1 MINHK
6 SMLAAAVLL
15 FPLFSVSSCYGNA
28 PNSNTPAV
36 AEAPSNEMLTRRHD
50 YELRTIDQLLGKYHL
65 KKFTLNDSF
74 SLKIWESY
82 VEQLDPNRIY
92 FTQKDIDA
100 LSKYKTRFDE
110 YIENGD
116 ANAALEIFKVYKK
129 RVKERSDFAVKRVK
143 EPFNFSLNESY
154 VIDREEAKWAADTD
168 ALNDLW
174 RQRIKNDLISLKL
187 SDDKK
192 KDPLE
197 SLVQRY
203 SNLAKR
209 TAQLKQNEVFQIIA
223 NSFASAL
230 EPHTS
235 YFSPR
240 ASEEFNIQMR
250 LSLDGIG
257 AVLRTEDEYTKIV
270 SIVPGGPADK
280 VGVLKAGDY
289 ITGIAQGTGQPV
301 KEVIGMRLSDVV
313 NLIRGKKNTTV
324 ELTFLPGTSGKHG
337 KPQKVSIVRDKVKLE
352 HQAASK
358 RIIDVNT
365 EIGKSRIGVIDLPS
379 FYIDFEARARGDK
392 DYRSTTRDVEK
403 LLTEL
408 RDKDK
413 VDGVVIDLRG
423 NGGGSLSEVI
433 SLTGLFIDEGPVV
446 QVRDSENRKSV
457 QKDTYPGIAYD
468 GPLAVMVDRG
478 SASASEIFAGAIK
491 DYKRGVVIGETTFG
505 KGTVQTILPI
515 GTSNIF
521 SGFKRESLGQVKITT
536 AQFFRVNGESTQ
548 YRGVEPD
555 ITWPIPKQ
563 SEGFG
568 ERSLKNAIDWTFVEK
583 APFRKYPKAIH
594 PSVLDQ
600 ERRIS
605 TNRIHKDE
613 KFLAMLDKLKLLTD
627 AGNEKSISLNL
638 EVRKKKR
645 EEFNRKLL
653 TAENK
658 IRKADNLSVYAS
670 IKQMQDEQ
678 SARSD
683 DIFSK
688 DKQPVDPF
696 LKETANILN
705 DIRFLSS
712 INQVV
717 NGRSVSQY
725 REREQLK

>member
-6 SMLAAAVLL
+6 SILATAILL
-15 FPLFSVSSCYGNA
+15 LPLFSVSSCYGNA
-28 PNSNTPAV
+28 QNNTTAV
-36 AEAPSNEMLTRRHD
+36 AEEPSNETLTPRHG

-74 SLKIWESY
+74 SLKIWDSY
-82 VEQLDPNRIY
+82 IEQLDPNRIY

-100 LSKYKTRFDE
+100 LSKHKNQFDE
-110 YIENGD
+110 YIESGNTT
-116 ANAALEIFKVYKK
+116 AALEIFNVYKK
-129 RVKERSDFAVKRVK
+129 RVKERSVFAVKRVK
-143 EPFNFSLNESY
+143 EPFNFALNESY
-154 VIDREEAKWAADTD
+154 VIDRAEEKWAADTQ

-174 RQRIKNDLISLKL
+174 RKRIKNDLISLKL
-187 SDDKK
+187 ADDKE
-192 KDPLE
+192 KDPIE
-197 SLVQRY
+197 SLTQRY

-209 TAQLKQNEVFQIIA
+209 TTQLKQNEVFQIIA
-223 NSFASAL
+223 NSFAGAL

-257 AVLRTEDEYTKIV
+257 AVLRTEDDYTKIV

-289 ITGIAQGTGQPV
+289 ITGIAQGTGKPV

-324 ELTFLPGTSGKHG
+324 ELTFLPGASGIHG
-337 KPQKVSIVRDKVKLE
+337 KARKVSIVRDKVKLE

-365 EIGKSRIGVIDLPS
+365 EIGKSKIGVIDLPS

-392 DYRSTTRDVEK
+392 DFRSTTRDVEK
-403 LLTEL
+403 LLSEL

-446 QVRDSENRKSV
+446 QVRDSENRKLV
-457 QKDTYPGIAYD
+457 QDDTYPGIAYD
-468 GPLAVMVDRG
+468 GPIAVMVDRG

-491 DYKRGVVIGETTFG
+491 DYDRGIVIGETTFG

-515 GTSNIF
+515 GSGSTMF

-555 ITWPIPKQ
+555 ITWPIPEQ
-563 SEGFG
+563 PEDFG
-568 ERSLKNAIDWTFVEK
+568 ERSLKNAIDWTSVDK

-600 ERRIS
+600 ERKIS
-605 TNRIHKDE
+605 TNRIHQDE
-613 KFLAMLDKLKLLTD
+613 KFLAMIDKLKLLTD
-627 AGNEKSISLNL
+627 AGKEKRISLSL
-638 EVRKKKR
+638 ETRKKKR
-645 EEFNRKLL
+645 EEFNHKLL

-658 IRKADNLSVYAS
+658 IRKADKLSVYAS

-683 DIFSK
+683 DIFNK
-688 DKQPVDPF
+688 EEQPVDPF
-696 LKETANILN
+696 LKETANILS
-705 DIRFLSS
+705 DIRYLSS
-712 INQVV
+712 IDQLTKSK
-717 NGRSVSQY
+717 SVSQF
-725 REREQLK
+725 

>member
-1 MINHK
+1 
-6 SMLAAAVLL
+6 MLATALLL

-28 PNSNTPAV
+28 QNSATAIA
-36 AEAPSNEMLTRRHD
+36 AEPENQTLTKRHG
-50 YELRTIDQLLGKYHL
+50 YELRTIDQLLGRYHL
-65 KKFTLNDSF
+65 KEFTLNDAF

-82 VEQLDPNRIY
+82 IEQLDPNRIY

-100 LSKYKTRFDE
+100 LSKHKNQFDE
-110 YIENGD
+110 YIESGNTT
-116 ANAALEIFKVYKK
+116 AALEIFNVYKN

-143 EPFNFSLNESY
+143 EPFNFALDESY
-154 VIDREEAKWAADTD
+154 IIDRSEEKWASDTK
-168 ALNDLW
+168 ALDDLW
-174 RQRIKNDLISLKL
+174 RKRIKNDLIGLKL

-192 KDPLE
+192 KDPIE
-197 SLVQRY
+197 SLTQRY

-209 TAQLKQNEVFQIIA
+209 TTQLKQNEIFQIIA

-289 ITGIAQGTGQPV
+289 ITGIAQGTGKPV

-313 NLIRGKKNTTV
+313 NLIRGKRNTTV
-324 ELTFLPGTSGKHG
+324 ELTFLPGTSGVHG
-337 KPQKVSIVRDKVKLE
+337 KSQKVSIVRDKVKLE

-358 RIIDVNT
+358 RLIDVNT
-365 EIGKSRIGVIDLPS
+365 EIGKSKIGVIDLPS

-392 DYRSTTRDVEK
+392 SYRSTTRDVEK
-403 LLTEL
+403 LLVEL

-446 QVRDSENRKSV
+446 QVRDSQKQKSV
-457 QKDTYPGIAYD
+457 QQDTYPGIAYD

-491 DYKRGVVIGETTFG
+491 DYDRGIVIGETTFG

-515 GTSNIF
+515 GSGGGMF
-521 SGFKRESLGQVKITT
+521 SAYKRENLGQVKITT

-555 ITWPIPKQ
+555 ITWPIPEQ
-563 SEGFG
+563 PEDFG
-568 ERSLKNAIDWTFVEK
+568 ERSLKNAIDWTYVEK
-583 APFRKYPKAIH
+583 APFQKYSKAIH
-594 PSVLDQ
+594 PSVLEQ
-600 ERRIS
+600 ERKIS
-605 TNRIHKDE
+605 SNRINKDE
-613 KFLAMLDKLKLLTD
+613 KFLAMIDKLKILTD
-627 AGNEKSISLNL
+627 AGKEKSISLSL

-653 TAENK
+653 AAENK
-658 IRKADNLSVYAS
+658 IRKADNLSIYAS
-670 IKQMQDEQ
+670 VKQMQDDQ

-683 DIFSK
+683 DIFNK

-705 DIRFLSS
+705 DIRYLSS
-712 INQVV
+712 VNQLTE
-717 NGRSVSQY
+717 GQSISQFSD
-725 REREQLK
+725 EHKQTH

>member
-1 MINHK
+1 MF
-6 SMLAAAVLL
+6 LL

-28 PNSNTPAV
+28 QTNATV
-36 AEAPSNEMLTRRHD
+36 KTETPSNETLTERHS

-74 SLKIWESY
+74 SAKIWDSY
-82 VEQLDPNRIY
+82 LEQLDPNRIY

-100 LSKYKTRFDE
+100 LSKHKNQFDE

-116 ANAALEIFKVYKK
+116 TGSALEIFNVYKK
-129 RVKERSDFAVKRVK
+129 RVAERSEFAVKRVK
-143 EPFNFSLNESY
+143 EPFNFALDESY
-154 VIDREEAKWAADTD
+154 VIDRTEAQWAADTE

-174 RQRIKNDLISLKL
+174 RKRIKNDLIGLKL
-187 SDDKK
+187 ADDNK
-192 KDPLE
+192 KDPVE
-197 SLVQRY
+197 SLTQRY
-203 SNLAKR
+203 KNLAKR
-209 TAQLKQNEVFQIIA
+209 TTELKPNEVFQIIA
-223 NSFASAL
+223 NSFAGAL

-289 ITGIAQGTGQPV
+289 ITGIAQGTGKPV

-324 ELTFLPGTSGKHG
+324 ELTYLPGASGIHG
-337 KPQKVSIVRDKVKLE
+337 KARKVSIVRDKVKLE

-358 RIIDVNT
+358 RVIDVNT
-365 EIGKSRIGVIDLPS
+365 EIGKSKIGVIELPS
-379 FYIDFEARARGDK
+379 FYIDFEARARGDE
-392 DYRSTTRDVEK
+392 DFRSTTRDVEK
-403 LLTEL
+403 LLAEL

-457 QKDTYPGIAYD
+457 QDDTYPGIAYD

-491 DYKRGVVIGETTFG
+491 DYNRGIVIGETTFG

-515 GTSNIF
+515 GTNNMF

-548 YRGVEPD
+548 YRGVVPD
-555 ITWPIPKQ
+555 ITWPIPEKP
-563 SEGFG
+563 EDFG
-568 ERSLKNAIDWTFVEK
+568 ERSLKNAIDWTFVDE
-583 APFRKYPKAIH
+583 APFRKYAKAIH
-594 PSVLDQ
+594 PSVLEQ
-600 ERRIS
+600 ERIIS
-605 TNRIHKDE
+605 KNRIHQDG

-627 AGNEKSISLNL
+627 AGNEESISLNL
-638 EVRKKKR
+638 EDRKKKR

-653 TAENK
+653 IAENK
-658 IRKADNLSVYAS
+658 IRKADNLPVYAS
-670 IKQMQDEQ
+670 IKQMLDEQ
-678 SARSD
+678 SAQSD

-688 DKQPVDPF
+688 EQQPVDPF

-705 DIRFLSS
+705 DIRYLSS
-712 INQVV
+712 INQVTE
-717 NGRSVSQY
+717 GKAVSQY
-725 REREQLK
+725 LEKEK